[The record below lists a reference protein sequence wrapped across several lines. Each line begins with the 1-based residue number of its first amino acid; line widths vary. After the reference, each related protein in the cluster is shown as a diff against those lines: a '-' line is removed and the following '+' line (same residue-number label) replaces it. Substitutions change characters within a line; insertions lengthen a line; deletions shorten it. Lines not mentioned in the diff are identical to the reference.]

1 MASADTALE
10 TGDADVDNLDDGELD
25 SLLDTDDEL
34 SNQELDRED
43 EDDDIAGESRVQGES
58 QRRRL
63 AVVGAT
69 STWPHPY

>member
-10 TGDADVDNLDDGELD
+10 TGDADVDNLVDGELD

-43 EDDDIAGESRVQGES
+43 EDDDTEDRDGKLVASYFKIMKEKPSYAHS
-58 QRRRL
+58 L
-63 AVVGAT
+63 
-69 STWPHPY
+69 